1 MHNNFVSLWSEE
13 ISQSVSSL
21 YLRIHFYHIC
31 YVIRTLFQ
39 DNKTALHWGAING
52 HKDVCALLVEAQA
65 EVNALDN
72 VRARRFFIF
81 FTRKMRMT
89 QKRHIISRIYRK
101 IIFNASLHLHLT
113 SVMSL
118 NVAVRFNF
126 FWLCRA
132 KGPRRCGSSPPGS
145 LHFCFVLIFLVAWVV
160 FEFLFYNI

>member
-1 MHNNFVSLWSEE
+1 MHNQLKA
-13 ISQSVSSL
+13 
-21 YLRIHFYHIC
+21 
-31 YVIRTLFQ
+31 LFIASFLTKNLVVLQ
-39 DNKTALHWGAING
+39 EKKTALHWGSING

-72 VRARRFFIF
+72 VRARRFLSFLHAKCVW
-81 FTRKMRMT
+81 RK
-89 QKRHIISRIYRK
+89 KRHIISRIYRK
-101 IIFNASLHLHLT
+101 IIFNASPHLHLI

-132 KGPRRCGSSPPGS
+132 KGQRRCGSSPQGS